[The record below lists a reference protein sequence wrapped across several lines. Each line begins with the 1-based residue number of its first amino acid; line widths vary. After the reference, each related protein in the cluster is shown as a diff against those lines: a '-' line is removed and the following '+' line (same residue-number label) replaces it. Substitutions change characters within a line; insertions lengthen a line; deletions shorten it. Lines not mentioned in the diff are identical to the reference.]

1 MLNISKLAFRLKIAF
16 YYFFVKFKIFQALLP
31 NRIKKSL
38 PTGWN
43 NQMFWVAFKSGG
55 DKLYFDYYVKFKESI
70 DYKPKAI
77 VDLEYQLTEKDI
89 EFFYENG
96 YIGPFDLMPSDE
108 AEQIKEHLVKLAT
121 KTESKI
127 YSYSGNDFVFQ
138 DNGNQDNQNLPSN
151 NHKQLKNENE
161 EFVYERLNTKDRH
174 LEDNVLLNLFKH
186 PSVTERCA
194 QLLGQNLIL
203 WRSQFFQKS
212 PFSAGTKWHQAST
225 WLFDNLQQ
233 SVVQPPD
240 CEELFE
246 LTCWIALTDA
256 TKENGCMKLVAGS
269 HKEIYPLKLKIE
281 DKSKS
286 DIEERIYGGYQA
298 DIDCQINPK
307 DEKVIEMKAGQF
319 FIFTERAIHGSLDNI
334 TDGWRWAVN
343 GRISRTDTRIYT
355 KKMLEEKHDIKTFGV
370 KTLSLD
376 KWKAVLIRGED
387 NFGYN
392 RLLEE
397 EVACKSL

>member
-1 MLNISKLAFRLKIAF
+1 MLNISKLVFRLKIAF
-16 YYFFVKFKIFQALLP
+16 DYFFVKFKIFQTLLP
-31 NRIKKSL
+31 DTIKNSL

-55 DKLYFDYYVKFKESI
+55 DKLYFDYYIKLKEPI

-77 VDLEYQLTEKDI
+77 VDSKFELTEKDI
-89 EFFYENG
+89 KFFYENG
-96 YIGPFDLMPSDE
+96 YIGPFDLMPSDK
-108 AEQIKEHLVKLAT
+108 AEQIKERLVKLVT

-127 YSYSGNDFVFQ
+127 YSYSDNDFEFEGK
-138 DNGNQDNQNLPSN
+138 NNQNLHSSKDKKIMN
-151 NHKQLKNENE
+151 QNEQ
-161 EFVYERLNTKDRH
+161 FVYERLNTKDRH
-174 LEDNVLLNLFKH
+174 LEDSVLLNLFKH
-186 PSVTERCA
+186 PAVTERCA
-194 QLLGQNLIL
+194 QLLGPNLIL

-212 PFSAGTKWHQAST
+212 PFSGGTKWHQAST

-281 DKSKS
+281 DTNKS
-286 DIEERIYGGYQA
+286 DIEERIFGGYQA
-298 DIDCQINPK
+298 DIDCQINPQ
-307 DEKVIEMKAGQF
+307 DEKVIQMKAGQF
-319 FIFTERAIHGSLDNI
+319 FIFTERAIHGSLDNVS
-334 TDGWRWAVN
+334 DGWRWAVN

-355 KKMLEEKHDIKTFGV
+355 KKMLEENHDIKTFGV
-370 KTLSLD
+370 KTLKLD

-397 EVACKSL
+397 EVTCNSL